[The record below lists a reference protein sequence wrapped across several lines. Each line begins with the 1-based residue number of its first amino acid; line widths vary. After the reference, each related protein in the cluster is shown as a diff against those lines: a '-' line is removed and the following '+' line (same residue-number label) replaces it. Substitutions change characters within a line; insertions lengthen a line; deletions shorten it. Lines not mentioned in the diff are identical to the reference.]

1 MEKDY
6 NDLIKVFTQIDN
18 EDDMRELFA
27 EIFTANENKDF
38 TLRWKLLNDLYKQMP
53 QRTIAKNLNISLCKI
68 TRGSK
73 MLKKENGII
82 KKILSTRYDDHIT
95 L

>member
-6 NDLIKVFTQIDN
+6 NDLIKVFTKIDN
-18 EDDMRELFA
+18 EDDMRELFS
-27 EIFTANENKDF
+27 EIFTPNENKDF